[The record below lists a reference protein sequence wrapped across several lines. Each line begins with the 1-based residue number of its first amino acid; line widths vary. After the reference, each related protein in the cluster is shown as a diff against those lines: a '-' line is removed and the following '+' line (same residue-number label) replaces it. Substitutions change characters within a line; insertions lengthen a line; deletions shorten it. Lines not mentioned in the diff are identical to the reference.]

1 MSSMQY
7 EDEGAPRL
15 PCEQHYHDSRPA
27 LLFLWLRGSGTRYN
41 RAGRSAEGQGSKGD
55 RQANRKK
62 PAEGLRGSAS
72 SRAFSRRKKG
82 RCVLSSVKYASR
94 PQRRQQG
101 VDFGLY
107 SLHLGLRGRV

>member
-27 LLFLWLRGSGTRYN
+27 LLFLWFRGSGTRYN
-41 RAGRSAEGQGSKGD
+41 CAGRSAEGQGSKGD

-62 PAEGLRGSAS
+62 PAEGLKGSAS
-72 SRAFSRRKKG
+72 SRAFSRMKKG
-82 RCVLSSVKYASR
+82 PCVSRIKHASR

-107 SLHLGLRGRV
+107 SLYLGLRGRV